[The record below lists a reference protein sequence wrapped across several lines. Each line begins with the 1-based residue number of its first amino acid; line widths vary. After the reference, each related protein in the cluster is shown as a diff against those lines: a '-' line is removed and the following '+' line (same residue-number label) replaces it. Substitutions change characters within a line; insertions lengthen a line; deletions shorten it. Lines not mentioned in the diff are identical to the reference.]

1 MYTSK
6 TADMLV
12 AAGTAEVTR
21 VTRIGSPAAACSS
34 PADFD
39 VAGSTGVVR

>member
-6 TADMLV
+6 KADMLA

-21 VTRIGSPAAACSS
+21 VTRIGSPAGLMLAAGGFCYRMLS
-34 PADFD
+34 
-39 VAGSTGVVR
+39 GKW